1 MSFGDGK
8 RRDQTSLTLALSHP
22 AIKAEAYAKELRN
35 KEWSFEYVCN
45 PESGLTLK
53 EKSLCISFFI
63 FICIF
68 ISCPFMRRVESR
80 ALKVYKFMTEGR
92 EAMILS

>member
-22 AIKAEAYAKELRN
+22 ATRAEAYAEELRN
-35 KEWSFEYVCN
+35 KEWSFEDVCN

-53 EKSLCISFFI
+53 SLCISFFI
-63 FICIF
+63 FISIF

>member
-1 MSFGDGK
+1 MQRPDLLDLGPY
-8 RRDQTSLTLALSHP
+8 HP
-22 AIKAEAYAKELRN
+22 ATKAEAYAKELRN
-35 KEWSFEYVCN
+35 KEWSFEYVCDL
-45 PESGLTLK
+45 ESGLTLK
-53 EKSLCISFFI
+53 EKSLCIFFFI

>member
-22 AIKAEAYAKELRN
+22 ATKAEAYATELRN

-63 FICIF
+63 FI
-68 ISCPFMRRVESR
+68 SCPFMRRVESR